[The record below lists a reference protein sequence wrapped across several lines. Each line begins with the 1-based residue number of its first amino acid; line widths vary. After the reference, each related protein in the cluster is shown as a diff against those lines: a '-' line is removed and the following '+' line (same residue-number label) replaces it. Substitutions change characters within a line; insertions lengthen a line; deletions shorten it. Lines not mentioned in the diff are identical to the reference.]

1 MYQNILNCMRKI
13 KSEEKNKLIIV
24 QEPVYNNDDGSDAV
38 SEIRSQDNKDR
49 WIVRLNLENTFEEI
63 NYQHDEAWI
72 GGPGIPS
79 SSFGRGTLGFS

>member
-1 MYQNILNCMRKI
+1 MRKI

-49 WIVRLNLENTFEEI
+49 
-63 NYQHDEAWI
+63 
-72 GGPGIPS
+72 
-79 SSFGRGTLGFS
+79 